1 MEEKER
7 YELFGEHCIKDNNPD
22 ARPQLFDACAAC
34 VILNEQYKHIK
45 DLEDKLADSEK
56 QIKDAREAGNMAVD
70 SWCKNRRKYE
80 AQIAEMQ
87 NKSFILYSMLYETLE
102 KQGCDNVAS
111 QIDQMTGWT
120 YDKEADWL
128 KGNRNYDQLKQQL
141 AEKDKEIKQLK
152 QSQKQLAIEKLTM
165 FEAMLSRAVQWDNDS
180 KCWTISEEVFGN
192 FIVQIDEKI
201 EELKGEETI

>member
-7 YELFGEHCIKDNNPD
+7 YECKYNEKLMKHYTFDNENKEELGYKGVVRVLNQQNKQIKELNTKLVEEMELSAERRQIIEDLTIENNQQD
-22 ARPQLFDACAAC
+22 KE
-34 VILNEQYKHIK
+34 IEELNEKLQDKVA
-45 DLEDKLADSEK
+45 DLEAKLAESEK
-56 QIKDAREAGNMAVD
+56 NYKDARELGIEQFHSLKEIIN
-70 SWCKNRRKYE
+70 S
-80 AQIAEMQ
+80 
-87 NKSFILYSMLYETLE
+87 
-102 KQGCDNVAS
+102 S
-111 QIDQMTGWT
+111 QEEID
-120 YDKEADWL
+120 K
-128 KGNRNYDQLKQQL
+128 LKQQL